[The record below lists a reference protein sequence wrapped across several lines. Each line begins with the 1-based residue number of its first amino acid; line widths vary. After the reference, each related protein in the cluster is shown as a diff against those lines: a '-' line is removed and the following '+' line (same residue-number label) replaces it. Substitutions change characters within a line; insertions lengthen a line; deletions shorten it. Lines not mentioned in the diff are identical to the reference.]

1 MVLFG
6 SDFMLQE
13 YSVLEQLRSNWE
25 DGDVESIDLLQVI
38 TAKVAN
44 GTVPADW
51 LVESLER

>member
-13 YSVLEQLRSNWE
+13 YSALEQLRSNWE